1 LWNLKSRDTLEE
13 FTVDKLWM
21 CVWTSY
27 LCVGSS
33 TTARSLNSP
42 QIYRVF
48 WHILTADSY
57 CWLLAK
63 DPTGVDTTKN
73 WERFNTG
80 ILYISKWWETVWH
93 FVNIFSPLIRLWLH
107 SLSFITFKIV
117 VMEISSAIS

>member
-1 LWNLKSRDTLEE
+1 LWNLKLRDTLEE

-48 WHILTADSY
+48 RHILTAEFK

-63 DPTGVDTTKN
+63 DPTGVDTANN

-80 ILYISKWWETVWH
+80 ILYISKWWEMVWH
-93 FVNIFSPLIRLWLH
+93 FVSIFSPLIRLWLH